1 MRSQTNK
8 SKVQVRNFTHRQNV
22 ATASYNTTS
31 VNDQPADP
39 QIVNSGN
46 SGVFRRQINPTRG
59 SLRLPN
65 RGGHNKMNAPASI
78 SLDKKHADLMS
89 PNANKIGSFKKS
101 TFNSSNVQNQNIYQ
115 VSQTRGELPSE
126 LIVSSYSKHMN
137 DSQNQQMVHKKSAS
151 KFA

>member
-1 MRSQTNK
+1 
-8 SKVQVRNFTHRQNV
+8 
-22 ATASYNTTS
+22 
-31 VNDQPADP
+31 
-39 QIVNSGN
+39 
-46 SGVFRRQINPTRG
+46 
-59 SLRLPN
+59 
-65 RGGHNKMNAPASI
+65 MNAPASI

-137 DSQNQQMVHKKSAS
+137 ENQQMAHKKSAS